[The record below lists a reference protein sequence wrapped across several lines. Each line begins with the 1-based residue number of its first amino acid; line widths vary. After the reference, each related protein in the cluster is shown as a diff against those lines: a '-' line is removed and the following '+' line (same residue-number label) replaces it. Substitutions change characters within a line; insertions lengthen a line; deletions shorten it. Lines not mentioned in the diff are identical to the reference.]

1 VSQKINTNEL
11 EKINLYGEKER
22 RSNSMKNYNPP
33 ILRRFFLSQQMDTNV
48 HENIFLRRKG
58 MKEMMNENY
67 NPPYK
72 KM

>member
-1 VSQKINTNEL
+1 
-11 EKINLYGEKER
+11 
-22 RSNSMKNYNPP
+22 MKNYNPP